1 MMKGLRTLYRKLL
14 KFKVVPLIL
23 IMISLLLCISVSIKA
38 QESAPASTSHPT
50 PILKK
55 TKFFSQNEKNTAH
68 IDGTIEKAPIK
79 NVLRQL
85 STVTGWRIFM
95 EPGLSYTVDSKFK
108 NLPPHEA
115 LPLIFGTRNYAL
127 VSDGKNGQRLLVFVK
142 NQDAATESIRPD
154 LSEPIPNE
162 LILILKKGSKLT
174 PQEIAQL
181 IGGKILAI
189 SKSGNAIRFSF
200 EDKEAVAKAKEILAK
215 LIESN
220 TIDSIQN
227 NYYMI
232 SPEAALG
239 VVASGLKI
247 PREVT
252 LTPGT
257 GTTIAMIDS
266 APHTED
272 VYYSDVLMDPVYFI
286 DPKNAPLSSDPTH
299 ADSLLGSSLYWL
311 HNSGYD
317 SLDFNYLPLVVL
329 DSSGNGDS
337 FSVAEAVLYADAAG
351 VDVINLSLSGDG
363 YSPYLADAIRTAI
376 NNGKIVTAAAGNEPT
391 GQVTYPAG
399 YEGVIG
405 VTALENGQIASYANQ
420 GNFVDAAVA
429 GTGLFYFDES
439 WFLSTGTSI
448 STIYLSSM
456 VAAEMSAGGKT
467 AEQALSSILSKF
479 GYKK

>member
-1 MMKGLRTLYRKLL
+1 
-14 KFKVVPLIL
+14 
-23 IMISLLLCISVSIKA
+23 
-38 QESAPASTSHPT
+38 
-50 PILKK
+50 
-55 TKFFSQNEKNTAH
+55 
-68 IDGTIEKAPIK
+68 
-79 NVLRQL
+79 
-85 STVTGWRIFM
+85 
-95 EPGLSYTVDSKFK
+95 
-108 NLPPHEA
+108 
-115 LPLIFGTRNYAL
+115 
-127 VSDGKNGQRLLVFVK
+127 
-142 NQDAATESIRPD
+142 
-154 LSEPIPNE
+154 
-162 LILILKKGSKLT
+162 
-174 PQEIAQL
+174 
-181 IGGKILAI
+181 
-189 SKSGNAIRFSF
+189 
-200 EDKEAVAKAKEILAK
+200 
-215 LIESN
+215 
-220 TIDSIQN
+220 
-227 NYYMI
+227 MI

-239 VVASGLKI
+239 VAASGLKA

-252 LTPGT
+252 FAPGT

-337 FSVAEAVLYADAAG
+337 FSVAEAVLYADTAG
-351 VDVINLSLSGDG
+351 ADVINLSLSGDG